1 MIHRSKLHI
10 RKPAVAGQFYP
21 GDRSTLTHML
31 NELFASA
38 EKSYIE
44 IDDHISGLIA
54 PHAGYVYSGK
64 QAAKAYQNLKNKTY
78 QCICIISPSHRE
90 YFSAISVYP
99 GEGYQTPLGI
109 CPVDKT
115 ARKLALE
122 CKGVI
127 SSIEGHRA
135 EHALEVQL
143 PFVQYFLG
151 NIPIL
156 PLVMGDQGKKSI
168 EEAGEC
174 VRRLY
179 ETYGKDILFI
189 ASSDLSHFHDSHT
202 AKKIDGEFIS
212 LLEKADTEIILEKLQ
227 TNDLE
232 ACGAG
237 PIIAILQGLDIK
249 SKNIR
254 VLGYTHSG
262 DVSNDHDS
270 VVGYTSALILKNPKE

>member
-1 MIHRSKLHI
+1 MLHSSKPHI

-21 GDRSTLTHML
+21 GDRSTLTQML
-31 NELFASA
+31 DDLFASVD
-38 EKSYIE
+38 KNHIE
-44 IDDHISGLIA
+44 IDAHIAGLIA

-64 QAAKAYQNLKNKTY
+64 QAAKAYQKLNNKSY

-99 GEGYQTPLGI
+99 GAGYKTPLGT
-109 CPVDKT
+109 CPVDEK
-115 ARKLALE
+115 ARKIALE
-122 CKGVI
+122 CQGFISGV
-127 SSIEGHRA
+127 EGHRA

-143 PFVQYFLG
+143 PFVQYLFG

-156 PLVMGDQGKKSI
+156 PLVMGDQGNKSI
-168 EEAGEC
+168 EETGEC

-189 ASSDLSHFHDSHT
+189 ASSDLSHFHDSRT
-202 AKKIDGEFIS
+202 AQKIDGEFIS
-212 LLEKADTEIILEKLQ
+212 LLEKADMKIILEKLR

-232 ACGAG
+232 ACGIG
-237 PIIAILQGLDIK
+237 PIIAILRGLDIK

-254 VLGYTHSG
+254 ILGYSHSG
-262 DVSNDHDS
+262 EVSNDHDS
-270 VVGYTSALILKNPKE
+270 VVGYTSALILKNSKE